1 MSIFATKQLDM
12 STYSMAQV
20 ETLTGISAHKLRIWE
35 RRYSF
40 LKPGRTDTNIR
51 YYTDK
56 EFVLLLNI
64 GILMRNGYKI
74 SKIDVMSD
82 TERHEIIT
90 DILSNISQENEDEI
104 NILILSMIEM
114 NEYEFNKV
122 FRRRTMRNGLQA
134 TITDLIYPFLN
145 HIGILWGTDKV
156 IPAQEHFI
164 SNLIRQKIIAAIDS
178 LPLPAPDAQSICMFL
193 LDDEDHEI
201 GLLLAA
207 YMARDFGWKVYY
219 MGQNMPVE
227 NISEVL
233 EISKPKLLFS
243 MFVTPSSGKVEKLI
257 GSIKKQ
263 TNIPLLVSGNMENFT
278 NLKWDDQLIYIKSP
292 SELIDSLRNYNK
304 TN

>member
-1 MSIFATKQLDM
+1 MSIFAINKLDM

-20 ETLTGISAHKLRIWE
+20 ETLTGISAHSLRIWE

-40 LKPGRTDTNIR
+40 LRPRRTVTNIR
-51 YYTDK
+51 YYSDK
-56 EFVLLLNI
+56 ELVLLLNI
-64 GILMRNGYKI
+64 GVLIRNGYKI

-82 TERHEIIT
+82 KERHEIIT
-90 DILSNISQENEDEI
+90 DILSNVSQEIEDEI
-104 NILILSMIEM
+104 NALTLSMIEM

-145 HIGILWGTDKV
+145 HIGILWGTNKV

-178 LPLPAPDAQSICMFL
+178 LPLPAPDAQRICMFL

-219 MGQNMPVE
+219 MGQKMPVD
-227 NISEVL
+227 NISKML

-257 GSIKKQ
+257 GSIKKN